1 MKNTQQFKAANSHLN
16 TAQISSAYHLTQID
30 GWSLGGLKLTKD
42 EKVLFLHEN
51 GNALSYPTKATNP

>member
-30 GWSLGGLKLTKD
+30 GWNIKGLELTKD
-42 EKVLFLHEN
+42 GKTLFLHEN
-51 GNALSYPTKATNP
+51 GNALESPTNRSNS